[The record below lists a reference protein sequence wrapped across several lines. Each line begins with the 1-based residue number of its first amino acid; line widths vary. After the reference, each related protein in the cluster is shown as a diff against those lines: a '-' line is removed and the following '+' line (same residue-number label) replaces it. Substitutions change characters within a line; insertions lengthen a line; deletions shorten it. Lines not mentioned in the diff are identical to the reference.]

1 MPNYCNNN
9 IRITGDSSTISA
21 IHAVMMGA
29 GYARA
34 ADDDADLGQPMNLV
48 PMPTLLWGTR
58 SPAPTGVLTAE
69 DLPPELAGEA
79 TERIQEHADA
89 VERAE
94 RAKRQTGFADW
105 YTWSVAHWGTKWS
118 MEVSKYLKYDNE
130 ILISGVTA
138 WSPPLALYSN
148 ISRLYPVT
156 IHAEYVEEGMDFIGA
171 GIYRDSEELALS
183 EGSISDNMPDDF
195 DWDGDDAW
203 EIAEDVKE
211 ELFAQHVETA
221 RTKAG
226 FCV

>member
-9 IRITGDSSTISA
+9 IRILGDSSTISA

-34 ADDDADLGQPMNLV
+34 DDDDSDLGQPMNLV
-48 PMPTLLWGTR
+48 SMPKLLWGTR
-58 SPAPTGVLTAE
+58 SPAPEGILTIE
-69 DLPPELAGEA
+69 DVPHELAGAA

-89 VERAE
+89 VDRAE

-105 YTWSVAHWGTKWS
+105 YTWSVANWGTKWS
-118 MEVSKYLKYDNE
+118 MEVSEYSKYDNE

-156 IHAEYVEEGMDFIGA
+156 VHAEYIEEGMDFIGA
-171 GIYRDSEELALS
+171 AFYRDSEELGLS
-183 EGSISDNMPDDF
+183 EGSISDHLPDDF
-195 DWDGDDAW
+195 DWDDDDAW
-203 EIAEDVKE
+203 EVAAEVQE
-211 ELFAQHVETA
+211 ELLDQHIKSA